1 MICSLSK
8 YSTYLHYD
16 FGKVDV
22 TQNKKKKCLYL
33 KDENTDLQ
41 VLGFF
46 LKQGIYDRST
56 CKIFSL
62 CYIGDIEHV

>member
-1 MICSLSK
+1 M
-8 YSTYLHYD
+8 YSIYLLCD

-22 TQNKKKKCLYL
+22 TQSKKKKCLYL
-33 KDENTDLQ
+33 NDENTDLQ

-46 LKQGIYDRST
+46 LKQGIYDRNM

-62 CYIGDIEHV
+62 CYI